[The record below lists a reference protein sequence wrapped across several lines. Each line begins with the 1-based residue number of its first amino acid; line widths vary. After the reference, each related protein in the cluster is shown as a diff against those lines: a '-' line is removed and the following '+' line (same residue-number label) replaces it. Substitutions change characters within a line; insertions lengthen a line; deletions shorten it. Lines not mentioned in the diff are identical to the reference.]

1 MGLRGGNQGKK
12 GTLTWINSLSTV
24 HVTKETGEKG
34 FKMGNRKK

>member
-24 HVTKETGEKG
+24 HVTKEIGEKG